1 MEVKNE
7 VENEVEKIINET
19 IEEKKHIIIRI
30 FIYIRNFFLCKS
42 SCQKE

>member
-1 MEVKNE
+1 MDDIKNE
-7 VENEVEKIINET
+7 VDKIINET
-19 IEEKKHIIIRI
+19 VEQKKHIIIRI